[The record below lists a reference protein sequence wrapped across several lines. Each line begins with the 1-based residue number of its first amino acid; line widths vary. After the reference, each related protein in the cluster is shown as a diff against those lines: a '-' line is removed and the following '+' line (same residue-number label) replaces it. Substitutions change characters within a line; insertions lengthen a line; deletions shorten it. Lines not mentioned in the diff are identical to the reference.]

1 MVSAWRS
8 CVLPSLAYYYPPVG
22 HHPKSK
28 FGLCINIFS
37 TSRAL
42 QKCKYT
48 KTQDSISTS
57 QFREELVSAASDFC
71 LELLTP
77 TSRLWYHLYIST
89 MADEDTIVAAAP
101 QHHKR
106 SYHTWTHEQRVCL
119 YLLSHE
125 FDHLNTAAR
134 AKVFNKIFET
144 KLAACNIPYPGLK
157 PGTTARSPT

>member
-1 MVSAWRS
+1 
-8 CVLPSLAYYYPPVG
+8 
-22 HHPKSK
+22 
-28 FGLCINIFS
+28 
-37 TSRAL
+37 
-42 QKCKYT
+42 
-48 KTQDSISTS
+48 
-57 QFREELVSAASDFC
+57 
-71 LELLTP
+71 
-77 TSRLWYHLYIST
+77 

-157 PGTTARSPT
+157 PGTIYQEYWKGKTPGMAARPPWKDVYFPLTATGQLN